1 MRELLKYLKPYWKQ
15 VLLVIILLTLQ
26 AISNLFLPTLNA
38 AIVNEGIAKGN
49 LSFIIRTGG
58 IMLLVTLLLAFSSV
72 FATYFSSKIASYFG
86 RDLRKEIYYKALDFS
101 QSDTDSFGT
110 ASLITR
116 NTNDVFQVQ
125 RTLLM
130 ILNIVILAPILAIGG
145 IFMAIQQDVVL
156 SISVILIV
164 PIMGIF
170 IFCLL
175 KKAVP
180 FFKAMQIKLDKV
192 NRILREKLIGI
203 RVIRAF
209 VKEDYEEKRFDN
221 ANQDLTQTALK
232 VNRLLALTIPL
243 LMLIM
248 NIASV
253 SLLWFGAIRIE
264 SGAMPIGNLIAF
276 ITYVMEILIAV
287 IMVMA
292 MFVMLPRAQASADRI
307 FSVLDKHPEIN
318 DPKKPSLLK
327 ETKGEI
333 TFRNVTFRYDNAEE
347 PVIKNISF
355 TAEPGKTTAII
366 GGTGCGKSTIVNLI
380 PRFYDVTQG
389 RIELDGV
396 NIKQITLR
404 DLRKTIGLIPQ
415 KAYLFSGT
423 IASNLMYGKQ
433 DATDE
438 EIWKAL
444 EIAQAKDFVSKLPKK
459 LESTVDQGGTNFSG
473 GQRQRLAIARAIVKN
488 PKIYLFDDSF
498 SALDNKTDAKLRKA
512 LKEEIKD
519 ATIIIVSQKV
529 SSILGADQIIV
540 MNDDGT
546 VAGIGKHKEL
556 LKSCNVYRDIVYS
569 QIPLEELK

>member
-1 MRELLKYLKPYWKQ
+1 MRELLKYLRPYWKQ
-15 VLLVIILLTLQ
+15 VLLVIILLIFQ

-38 AIVNEGIAKGN
+38 AIINEGITKGN
-49 LSFIIRTGG
+49 LSFIMRTGG

-72 FATYFSSKIASYFG
+72 FATYFSSKVTSSFG
-86 RDLRKEIYYKALDFS
+86 RDLRKKIYYKALNFS
-101 QSDTDSFGT
+101 QSDMDSFGT

-130 ILNIVILAPILAIGG
+130 VLNIVILAPFLCIGG

-156 SISVILIV
+156 SISIIMIV
-164 PIMGIF
+164 PVMGIF
-170 IFCLL
+170 IFALFR
-175 KKAVP
+175 KALP

-209 VKEDYEEKRFDN
+209 VKEEYEEKKFDN

-248 NIASV
+248 NISSV
-253 SLLWFGAIRIE
+253 FLLWFGAIRIE

-276 ITYVMEILIAV
+276 ITYVMEILVAV
-287 IMVMA
+287 IMAMA

-307 FSVLDKHPEIN
+307 CSVLNKNPEIN

-327 ETKGEI
+327 EIKGKI
-333 TFRNVTFRYDNAEE
+333 TFKDVTFRYDHAEE
-347 PVIKNISF
+347 PVIKNINF
-355 TAEPGKTTAII
+355 TAEPGKITAII
-366 GGTGCGKSTIVNLI
+366 GSTGCGKSTIISLI
-380 PRFYDVTQG
+380 LRFYEVTKG
-389 RIELDGV
+389 KIELDEI
-396 NIKQITLR
+396 NIKEITLD
-404 DLRKTIGLIPQ
+404 DLRKTIGLVPQ
-415 KAYLFSGT
+415 KAYLFTGT
-423 IASNLMYGKQ
+423 IASNLRYGKQ

-438 EIWKAL
+438 ELWKAL
-444 EIAQAKDFVSKLPKK
+444 EIAQAKDFVNKLPKK
-459 LESTVDQGGTNFSG
+459 LESIVDQGGTNFSG
-473 GQRQRLAIARAIVKN
+473 GQRQRLAIARAIVKK

-529 SSILGADQIIV
+529 SSILGADKIIV

-546 VAGIGKHKEL
+546 IAGIGKHKEL
-556 LKSCNVYRDIVYS
+556 LKDCKVYRDIVYS